1 LSFKDFFNYLK
12 IYRQYIGRRL
22 YIVFALAIA
31 SAVAEGFGITL
42 LLPLLRTAGQTPG
55 APGSTTERLLD
66 ELLARMGINHSILWI
81 LVFIGSVFILKGLL
95 NFAYSGYKG
104 ILQAG
109 LLRDLKSRLYGLYST
124 MDYRHYL
131 DKNTG
136 HFINVITQQV
146 NQFFQS
152 FNNFTGF
159 LTQSVTTAG
168 YFLIAFVIAW
178 KFAAMALGVG
188 LVVMGLFRM
197 LNSYVRKLS
206 RNVSSER
213 SELNK
218 QLVQGLQ
225 ALKYIISTGQTQKM
239 EQGVN
244 ESIRRLTR
252 YIRWQ
257 RIARAFTL
265 SLKEPISVMFIV
277 AIIAVQLTVMNQPL
291 APIFVA
297 ILLFNRGMHTL
308 MSFQIGIQRT
318 MDRIGAVEM
327 VHREFEA
334 VRQSQETNGHKQLQ
348 KLSGQ
353 IEYEN
358 VSFFYD
364 EKEDAAIKNIDLTI
378 PARSTVAFVGESGAG
393 KSTLVDTLNLL
404 LKPQKGRILI
414 DGTDSR
420 EVELRSWR
428 RQIGYVSQETVVF
441 DDTVANNISLW
452 TGDYAK
458 DKTFRGQVRD
468 AAKKAY
474 AHNFIMDLP
483 GGYQTRV
490 GDRGV
495 RLSGGQRQR
504 LFIARE
510 LFKRPNLLI
519 LDEATSALD
528 TESERYIQERIDA
541 LRGEI
546 TVVIIAHRLS
556 TIKNV
561 DRVFVLDDGRL
572 LESGSYQALSM
583 QQESRF
589 REMVEMQSLEL

>member
-42 LLPLLRTAGQTPG
+42 LLPLLRTAGQTSG
-55 APGSTTERLLD
+55 TPGSTTERLLD
-66 ELLARMGINHSILWI
+66 DLLARMGINHSILWM
-81 LVFIGSVFILKGLL
+81 LVFIGGVFILKGLL
-95 NFAYSGYKG
+95 NFASSGYKG

-188 LVVMGLFRM
+188 LVVMGLFRI
-197 LNSYVRKLS
+197 LNSYVWKLS

-297 ILLFNRGMHTL
+297 ILLFNRGMHAL
-308 MSFQIGIQRT
+308 MSIQVGWTASGRWKWCTGSLRRSGKARKRT
-318 MDRIGAVEM
+318 DIN
-327 VHREFEA
+327 
-334 VRQSQETNGHKQLQ
+334 S
-348 KLSGQ
+348 
-353 IEYEN
+353 Y
-358 VSFFYD
+358 
-364 EKEDAAIKNIDLTI
+364 
-378 PARSTVAFVGESGAG
+378 
-393 KSTLVDTLNLL
+393 KS
-404 LKPQKGRILI
+404 
-414 DGTDSR
+414 
-420 EVELRSWR
+420 
-428 RQIGYVSQETVVF
+428 
-441 DDTVANNISLW
+441 
-452 TGDYAK
+452 
-458 DKTFRGQVRD
+458 
-468 AAKKAY
+468 
-474 AHNFIMDLP
+474 
-483 GGYQTRV
+483 
-490 GDRGV
+490 
-495 RLSGGQRQR
+495 
-504 LFIARE
+504 
-510 LFKRPNLLI
+510 
-519 LDEATSALD
+519 
-528 TESERYIQERIDA
+528 
-541 LRGEI
+541 
-546 TVVIIAHRLS
+546 
-556 TIKNV
+556 
-561 DRVFVLDDGRL
+561 
-572 LESGSYQALSM
+572 
-583 QQESRF
+583 
-589 REMVEMQSLEL
+589 